1 MSILLSISSVKTD
14 YLPSLAFKRLFGYN
28 RRVLKIVRLP
38 LMGQTMEDG
47 VILRWLKQEGDYVR
61 KGEMLFE
68 VLTDKANIEVD
79 CTEEGYLRRWLVPL
93 ETSIPI
99 NTPVAVLSDDPNEPL
114 DETNMLVPTPSLS
127 PSHTSPLSHSST
139 PLLSPPAHADERI
152 FITPKAR
159 MIAKEHGIPLQT
171 LTGRGTG
178 KGGRIQE
185 ADVQAYLL
193 EQKAPILE
201 AIVPEPLPTTVQP
214 LSPMRRLTAEAV
226 TRSYREAPHVT
237 LFTEADAENLVDMRT
252 RMLSQIAQTNGLKL
266 SFNDL
271 FIKAVALA
279 LRDDPRINMRWM
291 GSGIE
296 QNEEI
301 NIGFAVALKDALSV
315 PVVHHADGKGLVEI
329 VQTTHDLTQRARA
342 GKLRPEDLQG
352 GTFSISN
359 LGTFGIDG
367 FTPILTPG
375 QSGILG
381 IGQIVQKPAVRDGQ
395 LCVRHRVTLSL
406 SFDHRAIDG
415 APAAQFLQ
423 NVKALVEEPFRWV
436 L

>member
-1 MSILLSISSVKTD
+1 MGGCV
-14 YLPSLAFKRLFGYN
+14 RLFGLNPIGYN
-28 RRVLKIVRLP
+28 TTVLKIVRLP
-38 LMGQTMEDG
+38 LMGQTMEEG
-47 VILRWLKQEGDYVR
+47 TILRRLKQEGDYVR

-79 CTEEGYLRRWLVPL
+79 ATEEGYLRRWLVPL
-93 ETSIPI
+93 EQSIPV
-99 NTPVAVLSDDPNEPL
+99 NTPVAILSDDPNEPL
-114 DETNMLVPTPSLS
+114 NGVDIPSLASSLS
-127 PSHTSPLSHSST
+127 PSIPT
-139 PLLSPPAHADERI
+139 PTQAEERI

-159 MIAKEHGIPLQT
+159 MIAQQHSIPLQS
-171 LTGRGTG
+171 LAGRGTG

-185 ADVQAYLL
+185 ADVHAYLR
-193 EQKAPILE
+193 EQQPPVREAVTSVGTQPI
-201 AIVPEPLPTTVQP
+201 
-214 LSPMRRLTAEAV
+214 SPMRRLTAEAV

-237 LFTEADAENLVDMRT
+237 LFTEADAENLVDMRN
-252 RMLSQIAQTNGLKL
+252 RMLLEITQACGLKL
-266 SFNDL
+266 SYNDL

-279 LRDDPRINMRWM
+279 LRDDLRMNVCWTEN
-291 GSGIE
+291 GIE

-315 PVVHHADGKGLVEI
+315 PVVHHADKKGLAEL
-329 VQTTHDLTQRARA
+329 VQVTHDLTQRAKE
-342 GKLRPEDLQG
+342 GKLRPEDLKG
-352 GTFSISN
+352 GTFTLSN
-359 LGTFGIDG
+359 LGAFGIDG

-381 IGQIVQKPAVRDGQ
+381 IGQIVQKPAVCEGQ

-423 NVKALVEEPFRWV
+423 HIKALVEEPFRWM

>member
-1 MSILLSISSVKTD
+1 MGGCV
-14 YLPSLAFKRLFGYN
+14 RLFGLNPIGYN
-28 RRVLKIVRLP
+28 TTVLKIVRLP
-38 LMGQTMEDG
+38 LMGQTMEEG
-47 VILRWLKQEGDYVR
+47 TILRRLKQEGDYVR

-79 CTEEGYLRRWLVPL
+79 ATEEGYLRRWLVPL
-93 ETSIPI
+93 EQSIPV
-99 NTPVAVLSDDPNEPL
+99 NTPVAILSDDPNEPL
-114 DETNMLVPTPSLS
+114 NGVDIPSLASSLS
-127 PSHTSPLSHSST
+127 PSIPT
-139 PLLSPPAHADERI
+139 PTQAEERI

-159 MIAKEHGIPLQT
+159 MIAQQHSIPLQS
-171 LTGRGTG
+171 LAGRGTG

-185 ADVQAYLL
+185 ADVHAYLR
-193 EQKAPILE
+193 EQQPPVREAVTSVGTQPI
-201 AIVPEPLPTTVQP
+201 
-214 LSPMRRLTAEAV
+214 SPMRRLTAEAV

-237 LFTEADAENLVDMRT
+237 LFTEADAENLVDMRN
-252 RMLSQIAQTNGLKL
+252 RMLLEITQACGLKL
-266 SFNDL
+266 SYNDL

-279 LRDDPRINMRWM
+279 LRDDLRMNVCWTEN
-291 GSGIE
+291 GIE

-315 PVVHHADGKGLVEI
+315 PVVHHADKKGLAEL
-329 VQTTHDLTQRARA
+329 VQVTHDLTQRAKE
-342 GKLRPEDLQG
+342 GKLRPEDLKG
-352 GTFSISN
+352 GTFTLSN
-359 LGTFGIDG
+359 LGAFGIDG

-381 IGQIVQKPAVRDGQ
+381 IGQIVQKPAVCEGR

-423 NVKALVEEPFRWV
+423 HIKALVEEPFRWM